1 MTHILSNTSF
11 FSGFKVLLFL
21 VLLVS
26 SGCLSAQQLAVTSG
40 KGIVYAQFDGRV
52 DYLVMMH
59 DISVSS
65 EISVI
70 LPDASLSVNW
80 HRYPDNQFVSNQK
93 SISPDDHTGYV
104 VTISGSV
111 NGQAYNQQF
120 NVWVIDYKLY
130 QPVLNSL
137 TAPDP
142 TTSGCSQLTLTLDA
156 QIPEMYYWTTNGLKY
171 TLEREFNMHY
181 ETLEWDDEWVSL
193 QLDIPVVIENNTIE
207 ITNPPYKNTYFT
219 LSGDQFASDLVIDL
233 ATVQSSFYQAI
244 RVISKIKTEATV
256 RVEKNEGDRPDNI
269 TTLSG
274 SAPLEINFSAI
285 ANSPVADYF
294 KWEISTAGGSP
305 FIVRTGESHRYTFTE
320 AGTYSVKLHA
330 ENAYCNHTDSVVIRV
345 SESALYAPNVF
356 TPNGDGI
363 NDEFRVA
370 YKSIVEFD
378 CWIFNRWGSKMFHFT
393 DPQKGWDGTVNGRPA
408 NEGAYFY
415 VIKARG
421 ADGIVYNL
429 KGDIN
434 LLRGKQH

>member
-1 MTHILSNTSF
+1 MKRVSPDISFLSGLKILLF
-11 FSGFKVLLFL
+11 VVLL
-21 VLLVS
+21 LL
-26 SGCLSAQQLAVTSG
+26 SGGLTAQQLAVTSG
-40 KGIVYAQFDGRV
+40 KGVIYAQFEDRV

-59 DISVSS
+59 DITVST
-65 EISVI
+65 EISVV
-70 LPDASLSVNW
+70 LPDASLAVNW

-93 SISPDDHTGYV
+93 SISPDDHTGYT
-104 VTISGSV
+104 VTISGTV
-111 NGQAYNQQF
+111 NGQSYNSQF

-142 TTSGCSQLTLTLDA
+142 HMSGCNQLTLTLDA
-156 QIPEMYYWTTNGLKY
+156 QIPEMYYLTTNGLKY
-171 TLEREFNMHY
+171 TLDREFNIHY
-181 ETLEWDDEWVSL
+181 ETLEWNDEWVNSQVDL
-193 QLDIPVVIENNTIE
+193 PVAIQNNTIQVA
-207 ITNPPYKNTYFT
+207 NPPYKDTYFT
-219 LSGDQFASDLVIDL
+219 LSGDQFASDLMLDL
-233 ATVQSSFYQAI
+233 FTVQSSLYQAI
-244 RVISKIKTEATV
+244 RVVSNIKTEATV
-256 RVEKNEGDRPDNI
+256 RVEKNEGDRPESI

-285 ANSPVADYF
+285 ANTPVANYF
-294 KWEISTAGGSP
+294 KWEISTVGGSP
-305 FIVRTGESHRYTFTE
+305 FIVRTGESQRYTFTE

-370 YKSIVEFD
+370 YKSIVEFN

-408 NEGAYFY
+408 SEGAYFY

-421 ADGIVYNL
+421 ADGIDYNL

-434 LLRGKQH
+434 LLRGKKY